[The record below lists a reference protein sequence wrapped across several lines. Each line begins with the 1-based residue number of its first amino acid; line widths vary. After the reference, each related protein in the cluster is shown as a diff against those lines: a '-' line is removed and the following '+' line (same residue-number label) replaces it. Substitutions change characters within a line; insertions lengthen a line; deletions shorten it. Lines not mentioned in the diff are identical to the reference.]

1 MNDYTIELTLSH
13 YNKSIKSF
21 IDENSF
27 VKINNLFNKLP
38 FGFSNYEIPEI
49 GYLGI
54 KILNYLTNDEWFI
67 YRESVTRNMDGIIEV
82 RIDKNKS
89 IEEFLIKNLNND
101 NIPDTF
107 YILEN
112 KKLSVN

>member
-1 MNDYTIELTLSH
+1 
-13 YNKSIKSF
+13 
-21 IDENSF
+21 
-27 VKINNLFNKLP
+27 
-38 FGFSNYEIPEI
+38 
-49 GYLGI
+49 
-54 KILNYLTNDEWFI
+54 
-67 YRESVTRNMDGIIEV
+67 MDGIIEV